1 MYSYFGMSTVCPPG
15 YSANR
20 RWKGKRGQKQCLKD
34 KKPKL
39 SLKNLQS
46 LARAND
52 VSIYKRRKDGMGFTR
67 SPLSAKALKLRLTRM
82 KVSYFGMSTVCPPGY
97 SANRRWKGKR
107 GQKQC
112 LKDKKPKL
120 SLKNLQS
127 LARANDVSIYKRRK
141 DDMGFTKT
149 PLSAKALK
157 LRLTRM
163 KVPYM

>member
-1 MYSYFGMSTVCPPG
+1 MSTVCRPG
-15 YSANR
+15 YAANK
-20 RWKGKRGQKQCLKD
+20 RWKGKRGQKQCLKV
-34 KKPKL
+34 KKPKV
-39 SLKNLQS
+39 SLKKLQS

-82 KVSYFGMSTVCPPGY
+82 KVSYFGMATVCPPGY
-97 SANRRWKGKR
+97 AANKRWKGKR

-112 LKDKKPKL
+112 LKVKKPKV
-120 SLKNLQS
+120 SLKSLQA
-127 LARANDVSIYKRRK
+127 LARANEVSIYKRRK
-141 DDMGFTKT
+141 DGMGFTRS